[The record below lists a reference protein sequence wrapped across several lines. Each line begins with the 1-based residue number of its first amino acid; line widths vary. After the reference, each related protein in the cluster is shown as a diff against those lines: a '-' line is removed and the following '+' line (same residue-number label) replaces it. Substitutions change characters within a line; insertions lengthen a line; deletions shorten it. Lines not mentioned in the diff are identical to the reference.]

1 MAWHGL
7 AYTCRFGPGTPN
19 RSRWRD
25 DVTLERMMLSSSS
38 SNSMRYVQ
46 KEMRLIQK
54 TKRTCKHYTKRKT
67 HRARESQ
74 VLLGS
79 DISLN
84 SFISTTTHTSSTR
97 SMPPLF
103 PGLLFL
109 ALALKQEQGKKV
121 RQTRE
126 FCMGLKCITP
136 RTEEEREKKKKRRKS
151 KHMHPSLVF
160 FFFCPSFSIHTY
172 SSSVGTPLLIALH
185 YKGG

>member
-1 MAWHGL
+1 MAWHGNRMGL

-38 SNSMRYVQ
+38 SNSMRCVQ

-67 HRARESQ
+67 QRERKP

-84 SFISTTTHTSSTR
+84 SFISTTTHTSSAR

-109 ALALKQEQGKKV
+109 ALALKQEQGKKSSID
-121 RQTRE
+121 E
-126 FCMGLKCITP
+126 GILHGSKMYY
-136 RTEEEREKKKKRRKS
+136 TEN
-151 KHMHPSLVF
+151 
-160 FFFCPSFSIHTY
+160 
-172 SSSVGTPLLIALH
+172 
-185 YKGG
+185 